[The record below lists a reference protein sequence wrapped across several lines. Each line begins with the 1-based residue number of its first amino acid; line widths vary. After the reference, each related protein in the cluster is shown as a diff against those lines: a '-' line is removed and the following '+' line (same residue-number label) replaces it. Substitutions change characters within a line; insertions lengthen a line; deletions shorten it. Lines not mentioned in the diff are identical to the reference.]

1 MTTAVPTRLPRLR
14 AVLRE
19 SVGGLPRT
27 YWWLWTSTLVNRLG
41 SFVVTFLTLY
51 LTTDRGY
58 SPAVAGLVVSSFG
71 LGGVFGAIGGGVLAD
86 RLGRRPTLVAAQS
99 LAALTTVL
107 LGYTTEPALIA
118 LVAGLLGLTSNAA
131 RPAISAIMAD
141 LVPGPDRVRAFSL
154 NYWAI
159 NIGFAVSAS
168 VAGVLSS
175 HGYLLLFYGDAITTL
190 LCALVVF
197 LRIPETRP
205 ERPAQAVARS
215 AARTAAQDAARD
227 AAPQERAGLGTVF
240 RDGPFLSLVGL
251 TFLIAM
257 TIGLGQV
264 AVPVVMGRQGFS
276 ATDYGLVV
284 AINGV
289 LIVLAQIPAT
299 RIIRGRGRTG
309 IQVAA
314 SLLFG
319 FGMAL
324 CAFAPGATSGGMAV
338 YALSV
343 AVWTVGEIIWTPV
356 NQALVAELSPVH
368 GRGRYQGAY
377 SLAWQASSFLAPL
390 AAGGMLALWGAGSV
404 WLTCAIVGVVAAGG
418 YVRLMRGSSGRRI
431 EAARLAAAAEARK
444 ARATGR
450 DGDANDAVGDAVDGV
465 DGAADAAGN
474 SDAAVG
480 AAS

>member
-1 MTTAVPTRLPRLR
+1 MATPLPTRLPRLSA
-14 AVLRE
+14 AVRD

-27 YWWLWTSTLVNRLG
+27 FWWLWTSTLVNRLG

-51 LTTDRGY
+51 LTADRGF
-58 SPAVAGLVVSSFG
+58 SPAVAGLVVSAFG

-86 RLGRRPTLVAAQS
+86 RLGRRPTLLAAQS

-107 LGYTTEPALIA
+107 LGYTTAPALIA

-141 LVPGPDRVRAFSL
+141 LVPARDRVRAFSL

-175 HGYLLLFYGDAITTL
+175 HGYLLLFYGDAVTTL

-205 ERPAQAVARS
+205 EHPAPHPDQQPASEEGV
-215 AARTAAQDAARD
+215 
-227 AAPQERAGLGTVF
+227 GLGTVF
-240 RDGPFLSLVGL
+240 RDGPFISLVGL

-299 RIIRGRGRTG
+299 RLIRGRGRTG

-324 CAFAPGATSGGMAV
+324 CAFATGATSGGMAV

-343 AVWTVGEIIWTPV
+343 VVWTVGEIIWTPV

-390 AAGGMLALWGAGSV
+390 AAGGMLAAWGAGSV
-404 WLTCAIVGVVAAGG
+404 WLTCAIVGVVAAAG
-418 YVRLMRGSSGRRI
+418 YVRLMRGSTVHRT
-431 EAARLAAAAEARK
+431 EAVPEK
-444 ARATGR
+444 
-450 DGDANDAVGDAVDGV
+450 
-465 DGAADAAGN
+465 
-474 SDAAVG
+474 SDAAVST
-480 AAS
+480 AS

>member
-1 MTTAVPTRLPRLR
+1 MATPLPTRLPRLSA
-14 AVLRE
+14 AVRE

-27 YWWLWTSTLVNRLG
+27 FWWLWTSTLVNRLG

-51 LTTDRGY
+51 LTADRGF
-58 SPAVAGLVVSSFG
+58 SPAVAGLVVSAFG

-86 RLGRRPTLVAAQS
+86 RLGRRPTLLAAQS

-107 LGYTTEPALIA
+107 LGYTTAPALIA

-141 LVPGPDRVRAFSL
+141 LVPGTDRVRAFSL

-175 HGYLLLFYGDAITTL
+175 HGYLLLFYGDAVTTL

-205 ERPAQAVARS
+205 AQPSPDVDPPVA
-215 AARTAAQDAARD
+215 AA
-227 AAPQERAGLGTVF
+227 EKVGLGTVF
-240 RDGPFLSLVGL
+240 RDGPFISLVGL

-299 RIIRGRGRTG
+299 RLIRGRGRTC
-309 IQVAA
+309 IQVTA

-324 CAFAPGATSGGMAV
+324 CAFATGATGGGMAV
-338 YALSV
+338 YAFSV
-343 AVWTVGEIIWTPV
+343 VVWTVGEIIWTPV

-390 AAGGMLALWGAGSV
+390 AAGGMLAAWGAGSV
-404 WLTCAIVGVVAAGG
+404 WLTCAIVGVVAAAG
-418 YVRLMRGSSGRRI
+418 YVRLTRGSSVRRA
-431 EAARLAAAAEARK
+431 EAGDETGAEARDEK
-444 ARATGR
+444 
-450 DGDANDAVGDAVDGV
+450 
-465 DGAADAAGN
+465 

-480 AAS
+480 TAS

>member
-1 MTTAVPTRLPRLR
+1 MATPVPTRLPRLTV
-14 AVLRE
+14 AVRE

-27 YWWLWTSTLVNRLG
+27 FWWLWTSTLVNRLG

-51 LTTDRGY
+51 LTTQRGF
-58 SPAVAGLVVSSFG
+58 SPAVAGLVVSAFG
-71 LGGVFGAIGGGVLAD
+71 LGGVFGAIAGGVLAD
-86 RLGRRPTLVAAQS
+86 RLGRRPTLLAAQS

-107 LGYTTEPALIA
+107 LGYTTQPVLIA

-141 LVPGPDRVRAFSL
+141 LVPGRDRVRAFSL

-205 ERPAQAVARS
+205 ERK
-215 AARTAAQDAARD
+215 
-227 AAPQERAGLGTVF
+227 PQQSEVPEERIGLGTVF
-240 RDGPFLSLVGL
+240 RDGPFVSLVGL

-264 AVPVVMGRQGFS
+264 AVPVVMGRQAYS

-299 RIIRGRGRTG
+299 RLIRGRGRTG
-309 IQVAA
+309 VQVVS

-324 CAFAPGATSGGMAV
+324 CAFAPGAAAGGLGV

-343 AVWTVGEIIWTPV
+343 TVWTVGEIIWTPV
-356 NQALVAELSPVH
+356 NQAMVAELSPVH

-390 AAGGMLALWGAGSV
+390 AAGVMLTSWGAASV
-404 WLTCAIVGVVAAGG
+404 WLTCALVGMVAAAG
-418 YVRLMRGSSGRRI
+418 YLRLTHGRSGRRL
-431 EAARLAAAAEARK
+431 EAARLATAAEPDPA
-444 ARATGR
+444 AGRAEEPGAGR
-450 DGDANDAVGDAVDGV
+450 AVEPGADRAAGPAVEPL
-465 DGAADAAGN
+465 ADAAARRADQGPGRN

-480 AAS
+480 SAS